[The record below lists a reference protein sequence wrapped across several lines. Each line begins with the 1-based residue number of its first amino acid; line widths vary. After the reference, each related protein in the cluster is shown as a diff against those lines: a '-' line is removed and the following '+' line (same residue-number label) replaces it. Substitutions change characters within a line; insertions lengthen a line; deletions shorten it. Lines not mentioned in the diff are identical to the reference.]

1 MRKILVIADTNPK
14 GKVFTLQASVKDTVA
29 NLIIDGGLYD
39 FSKNNADLL
48 RTKIKDL
55 KTKGAV
61 KASVHLST
69 KGGDVFLSRDI
80 ANILEAEFGAD
91 NVIIKTGA
99 VVASAGTYLTSKFRT
114 IAKRNTQFMIHKPM
128 VGAGGNEDELESK
141 LKLAK
146 DTTTDYVKVYAKKTA
161 KTEEEVRALLAKGD
175 VWMTADEAL
184 KEGFIDEVEDEDY
197 VITSEDVVELVAC
210 GAPNIPTVTNT
221 QINTK
226 IMDKDLLIAQLGL
239 PADATD
245 ADIKAEIKRLKDAEV
260 KAEADAK
267 ATKEAEVKA
276 FLDKAEQDKKFTPE
290 LRASYAAMAEANF
303 EHTKKIVDALPTIEA
318 PSASMQTSS
327 KADVEVSAERKDWTL
342 KDYQEKDPEAF
353 AQLSDEKQKELADA
367 YYSEND

>member
-1 MRKILVIADTNPK
+1 MRKVLVIADANQN
-14 GKVFTLQASVKDTVA
+14 GKVFTLQASVKASVA
-29 NLIIDGGLYD
+29 NLVIDGGLYD

-55 KTKGAV
+55 KTEGAV
-61 KASVHLST
+61 KASVFLST

-80 ANILEAEFGAD
+80 ANILASEFGYN
-91 NVIIKTGA
+91 NVLIQTGA
-99 VVASAGTYLTSKFRT
+99 VVASAGTYLTSSFKT

-146 DTTTDYVKVYAKKTA
+146 DTTTDYVKKYAKKTG
-161 KTEEEVRALLAKGD
+161 KSEKEIRTLLANGD
-175 VWMTADEAL
+175 VWMTADEAF
-184 KEGFIDEVEDEDY
+184 KEGFIDDVEDEDY

-210 GAPNIPTVTNT
+210 GAPTIPTVTET
-221 QINTK
+221 QINNNK
-226 IMDKDLLIAQLGL
+226 MDKDLLIAQLGL

-267 ATKEAEVKA
+267 ATKEAEKKA

-290 LRASYAAMAEANF
+290 LRASYEAMADANF
-303 EHTKKIVDALPTIEA
+303 EHTKKIVDALPTTEA
-318 PSASMQTSS
+318 PSASVQTSS
-327 KADVEVSAERKDWTL
+327 KTDAEVSAERKDWTL

-353 AQLSDEKQKELADA
+353 AKLSDEKQKELADA